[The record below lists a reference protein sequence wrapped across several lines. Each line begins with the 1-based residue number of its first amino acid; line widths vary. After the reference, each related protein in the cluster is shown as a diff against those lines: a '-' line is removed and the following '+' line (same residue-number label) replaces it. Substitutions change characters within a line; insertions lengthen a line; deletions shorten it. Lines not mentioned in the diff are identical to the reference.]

1 MMCFAVV
8 TDGEDIPNARRVVLV
23 VTDGEERNADAILAS
38 IIVAKNNLILIEEV
52 CAQVLS
58 QIYLTVDQNILLI
71 LKSIGC
77 ILNILSSRPI

>member
-38 IIVAKNNLILIEEV
+38 IIVAKNNLIL
-52 CAQVLS
+52 
-58 QIYLTVDQNILLI
+58 
-71 LKSIGC
+71 
-77 ILNILSSRPI
+77 